1 MGVVTISTI
10 MSLDEGQFPPLSKRL
25 GEPPYGHSRSPLGA
39 IRVLFTLLSLP
50 SSCAQHPARKHIHA
64 LELLTACKRKNEDC
78 ATLCGKRVTT
88 MPFSICYGER
98 EIEDSRRYY

>member
-1 MGVVTISTI
+1 MGIAEV
-10 MSLDEGQFPPLSKRL
+10 PLELSVFCLRYCHYL
-25 GEPPYGHSRSPLGA
+25 LPVRS
-39 IRVLFTLLSLP
+39 I
-50 SSCAQHPARKHIHA
+50 PARKHIHA